1 MHMHGLTF
9 FLTGMH
15 DLTLSRRA
23 SLSALSHDSY
33 AQFVILEKTADDVKE
48 KLLTYYDNRLTS
60 C

>member
-1 MHMHGLTF
+1 
-9 FLTGMH
+9 
-15 DLTLSRRA
+15 LSRRA

-33 AQFVILEKTADDVKE
+33 AQFVISEKTADDVKE